1 MTPRTNPP
9 ESTRSPESTSRKPRL
24 RLVFAVALV
33 ALLTIPAGVAYAGQR
48 SSAQLAAE
56 TGTSIFQASSTTA
69 APSTAAPTIAPSTTE
84 APTTTAAPPVTEAP
98 TTAPPA
104 TEAPTTTTP
113 PTTAAPAP
121 TAPPTTK
128 APVAPPTTAAPTY
141 VRTYPTASPEEWE
154 KAKAFAHIVK
164 TQQDEARAAAA
175 AAAAAAN
182 PGAPAPEAVPEA
194 PAPTDDPL
202 QQLSIYD
209 QQFFQCVRWRE
220 SRGNYGAVN
229 SSSGA
234 GGAYQLLQSTWNNTV
249 VHMGRGDLIGMR
261 PNYAS
266 VHDQDMVAVHLL
278 QWYGRSPWAGPGC

>member
-1 MTPRTNPP
+1 MTPPATPPTTPRT
-9 ESTRSPESTSRKPRL
+9 TPRL
-24 RLVFAVALV
+24 RLVLALGLV

-48 SSAQLAAE
+48 GNADIAAQ
-56 TGTSIFQASSTTA
+56 TGTSIIQATSTTDAPTTA
-69 APSTAAPTIAPSTTE
+69 APTTAAPVTAAPTTE
-84 APTTTAAPPVTEAP
+84 APPVTEAP
-98 TTAPPA
+98 TTTAPPV
-104 TEAPTTTTP
+104 TEP
-113 PTTAAPAP
+113 PTTAAPTTTAPPPPPP

-141 VRTYPTASPEEWE
+141 VRTYPTASAEEWE

-164 TQQDEARAAAA
+164 TQQDEAWAAAHPTPP
-175 AAAAAAN
+175 
-182 PGAPAPEAVPEA
+182 PGEPAPVAVPE
-194 PAPTDDPL
+194 PTDDPL

-229 SSSGA
+229 PSSGA
-234 GGAYQLLQSTWNNTV
+234 GGAYQMLQSTWNNTV
-249 VHMGRGDLIGMR
+249 VHMGRGDLIGLR

-278 QWYGRSPWAGPGC
+278 LWYGRSPWAGPGC